1 MRALIVL
8 LTLVAAPYVAGV
20 SQGRPESGHRA
31 LKSTRAARPS
41 SVRPSA
47 AAPDLDACQQQG
59 QHEGA
64 DESCGGTPLPPPPPP
79 PPAAGAEIH
88 GSVWLDANMNGLR
101 EPTEVGVANWSIL
114 VNGAVAT
121 VTDASGNYALTGLAS
136 GTYEVCEVQAFNWFQ
151 TFPTT
156 GTGCAGA
163 GYLTVLGVGQ
173 VVAGYDFGN
182 FN

>member
-31 LKSTRAARPS
+31 LKSTGAARPS

-64 DESCGGTPLPPPPPP
+64 DEGWGGHPRPP

-88 GSVWLDANMNGLR
+88 GSVWLDANMDGVR
-101 EPTEVGVANWSIL
+101 DPAEVGVPNWSIL

-121 VTDASGNYALTGLAS
+121 VTDA
-136 GTYEVCEVQAFNWFQ
+136 
-151 TFPTT
+151 
-156 GTGCAGA
+156 AG
-163 GYLTVLGVGQ
+163 
-173 VVAGYDFGN
+173 
-182 FN
+182 